1 MSTSVKKRRRPA
13 QKGVQAVFTPST
25 NWKGRAQ
32 LSLGLL
38 AIGAGTGSWIYT
50 TRALG
55 GFGLGNLIPWNE
67 SAAAIFLP
75 VSIPLLIGGVGLCTY
90 FLAMRRTWRASNR
103 IESALYE
110 LEALVG
116 QKNGV
121 AGSPL
126 GGGVIPEAKKGGK
139 RSFHLPSFNLGSKAL
154 AIALVE
160 AVLLIIIYGG
170 LVREYASNV
179 NMQNWVQANFS
190 PGSYLLNYNA
200 VLVLAGLLGIL
211 IFQLVPR
218 KLHSRKLQG

>member
-1 MSTSVKKRRRPA
+1 M
-13 QKGVQAVFTPST
+13 
-25 NWKGRAQ
+25 
-32 LSLGLL
+32 
-38 AIGAGTGSWIYT
+38 
-50 TRALG
+50 
-55 GFGLGNLIPWNE
+55 
-67 SAAAIFLP
+67 
-75 VSIPLLIGGVGLCTY
+75 
-90 FLAMRRTWRASNR
+90 
-103 IESALYE
+103 
-110 LEALVG
+110 
-116 QKNGV
+116 
-121 AGSPL
+121 
-126 GGGVIPEAKKGGK
+126 IPEARKGGK